1 MSKQKVNCAKGT
13 RESGLGHAILSASG
27 SHRWLNCTP
36 SARLE
41 LEFENTTSEAA
52 REGTAAH
59 ALCEHKLKKFLKK
72 RSKRPVSDY
81 NSDEMEECTDAYA
94 EFVMEQ
100 YEEAKKSCKDP
111 VILIEQKLDFSC
123 YVPEGFG
130 TGDCIII
137 SDDKLHIIDFKYG
150 QGILVEAE
158 HNPQMMLYAL
168 GALEIYDALYD
179 IKEVSMTIFQP
190 RRENVSTWTISI
202 EELKAWAEEEL
213 KPKAQ
218 MAYEGNGEYLPG
230 EWCTFCKAAV
240 KCRARAEEKMKL
252 ARMEFKMPPLL
263 TDAEIEEVL
272 TVLPGLTKWANEITA
287 YATEAAIYHGKEWN
301 GFKVVEGR
309 SNRKYRDEQLVA
321 EAAKEHGYTD
331 IYRQSLIPMT
341 EMQKLMGK
349 SAFEE
354 ILGDLIYKP
363 PGKPTLVPNTDKR
376 PAMNVT
382 NAENEFNEIME
393 D

>member
-1 MSKQKVNCAKGT
+1 MSK
-13 RESGLGHAILSASG
+13 HAILSASG

-190 RRENVSTWTISI
+190 RRENVSTWTIPI
-202 EELKAWAEEEL
+202 GELKAWAEEEL
-213 KPKAQ
+213 KPRAQ
-218 MAYEGNGEYLPG
+218 MAYDGEGEYLPG

-272 TVLPGLTKWANEITA
+272 TVLPNLTKWANEITA
-287 YATEAAIYHGKEWN
+287 YATDASIHHGKEWN

-321 EAAKEHGYTD
+321 EAAKEHGYID

-376 PAMNVT
+376 PAINVT

>member
-13 RESGLGHAILSASG
+13 REAGLGHAILSASG

-72 RSKRPVSDY
+72 RSKHPVSDY

-123 YVPEGFG
+123 FVPEGFG

-158 HNPQMMLYAL
+158 QNPQMMLYAL

-190 RRENVSTWTISI
+190 RRENVSTWTIPI
-202 EELKAWAEEEL
+202 EKLKAWAEEEL

-218 MAYEGNGEYLPG
+218 MAYDGDGEYLPG

-252 ARMEFKMPPLL
+252 ARLEFKMPPLL

-272 TVLPGLTKWANEITA
+272 NVLPDLTKWANEITA
-287 YATEAAIYHGKEWN
+287 YATEAAIHHGKEWN

-309 SNRKYRDEQLVA
+309 SNRKYRDELLVA
-321 EAAKEHGYTD
+321 EATREHGYTD
-331 IYRQSLIPMT
+331 IYRQTLIPMT

-382 NAENEFNEIME
+382 NTENEFDKIME